1 VPLALAVL
9 VVGCTQARPKAT
21 TTTTVRPG
29 TGAMTTTAASCAS
42 RPSRLIE
49 LAALPPAAAFGAVED
64 PTRRCALLVAGQ
76 AADPSGVPVRRVSIS
91 RTVEVIGSIPGAERI
106 TAMAAHK
113 EDLWAA
119 GADPSGAALL
129 AESTDRGRSWRRR
142 ALPARYSVAQA
153 LAVGA
158 SGEPVA
164 ALQRDGSTDLV
175 TIRSE
180 DTGFKTIGRST
191 VVVTAMSLRDGQVL
205 AAGASDRR
213 SEALLRQ
220 AAGQSLAVLELP
232 RGMSEVRA
240 VLIEKDGTLA
250 VGGVTRRADGT
261 TTAILVE
268 STDAGRTW
276 RPSNLPAGSELL
288 DMTGGEGGVY
298 VVIAGPKG
306 PSVYV
311 RSARGSTWE
320 ALPAR
325 SGATSPDLAHL
336 LAGRSA
342 FWAFGDHVYVGV
354 SAP

>member
-1 VPLALAVL
+1 MVPFALALL
-9 VVGCTQARPKAT
+9 VVGCTQARPKGST
-21 TTTTVRPG
+21 STVPPG
-29 TGAMTTTAASCAS
+29 TGAVTTAAASCAS
-42 RPSRLIE
+42 RPSRLRE
-49 LAALPPAAAFGAVED
+49 LAALPPAAAFSAVED

-91 RTVEVIGSIPGAERI
+91 GTVEVIGSIPGAERI

-119 GADPSGAALL
+119 GADLSGAALL
-129 AESTDRGRSWRRR
+129 AESTDHGRSWRRH
-142 ALPARYSVAQA
+142 ALPAGYSVAQA

-164 ALQRDGSTDLV
+164 ALQRDGSSDLV
-175 TIRSE
+175 TTRSE
-180 DTGFKTIGRST
+180 DTGFKTIGRGT
-191 VVVTAMSLRDGQVL
+191 VVVTGVSLRDGRVL
-205 AAGASDRR
+205 AAGASDQR
-213 SEALLRQ
+213 SEALLRP
-220 AAGQSLAVLELP
+220 AAGQSMAMLELP

-240 VLIEKDGTLA
+240 VLIEKEGTLA

-276 RPSNLPAGSELL
+276 RPSNLPVGSELL
-288 DMTGGEGGVY
+288 DMTGGEEGVY
-298 VVIAGPKG
+298 VLVAGSKG
-306 PSVYV
+306 PSVYL
-311 RSARGSTWE
+311 RSPRGSSWE

-325 SGATSPDLAHL
+325 SGTTGPDLAHL

-342 FWAFGDHVYVGV
+342 FWAYGDHVYVGV